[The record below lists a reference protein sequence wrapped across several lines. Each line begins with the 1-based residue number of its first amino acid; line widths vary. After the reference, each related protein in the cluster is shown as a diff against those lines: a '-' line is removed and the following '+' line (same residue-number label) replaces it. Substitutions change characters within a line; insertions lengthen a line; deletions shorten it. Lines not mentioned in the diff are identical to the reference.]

1 MVIVAVLLF
10 SMVSMAFPVSASD
23 AIRNQVEVDKQEQID
38 ELFLELNDMA
48 LKKKLL
54 QTQSENALLL
64 SPNSVVEINNIMLQE
79 ANIEAQLSNLGV
91 KKIESTDLDDI
102 ERLNELVA
110 SSAGT
115 RSGFDFSML
124 TDVYSIYDYGGNYT
138 INGVS
143 YEYEYYR
150 VVDNKGYVD
159 TTLTVAELIKP
170 LTEETTILSSLLEY
184 NFSYGLSSL
193 LGEIPGYALVDWT
206 LGNVFAFL
214 EGLNGYSPVVAT
226 NNNGI

>member
-1 MVIVAVLLF
+1 
-10 SMVSMAFPVSASD
+10 
-23 AIRNQVEVDKQEQID
+23 
-38 ELFLELNDMA
+38 MA